1 MRMNPAWLM
10 DEYASMRFT
19 LVCTTAEMEPMT
31 NVRIAMIHTTGRQSS
46 FQAGNATTSTRSMA
60 ANAAILPMLAIN
72 AVIGVG
78 EPW

>member
-19 LVCTTAEMEPMT
+19 FVCTTAEIEPMI
-31 NVRIAMIHTTGRQSS
+31 NVRIAMIQTTGRQSS
-46 FQAGNATTSTRSMA
+46 FQLGNAITSTRSMA